1 MIRWAARLFL
11 LRILPRRLVP
21 FLTVLELA
29 MLARGILRGRR
40 AGQGLIPEQAQLP
53 PGARGPGASGQRPP
67 PWREFGRPAS
77 AAQWPEAKPAAAPRQ
92 VGPEAGATV
101 RR

>member
-40 AGQGLIPEQAQLP
+40 AAQGSVPSSARAYGEQRL
-53 PGARGPGASGQRPP
+53 P

-77 AAQWPEAKPAAAPRQ
+77 APPTGPTEGPEPPRQ
-92 VGPEAGATV
+92 VGPGAGATV

>member
-40 AGQGLIPEQAQLP
+40 AAQDAAP
-53 PGARGPGASGQRPP
+53 SSGRASGEQRLP

-77 AAQWPEAKPAAAPRQ
+77 AEPTGPMEAPQSPRQ
-92 VGPEAGATV
+92 VGPGAGATV

>member
-40 AGQGLIPEQAQLP
+40 AAQDATRSSGRAYGEQRL
-53 PGARGPGASGQRPP
+53 P

-77 AAQWPEAKPAAAPRQ
+77 AEPPGPMEAPQSPRQ
-92 VGPEAGATV
+92 VGPGAGATV

>member
-21 FLTVLELA
+21 FLTVIELA
-29 MLARGILRGRR
+29 MLARGFLRGRR
-40 AGQGLIPEQAQLP
+40 REAGSMPARGGPA
-53 PGARGPGASGQRPP
+53 GARQLP
-67 PWREFGRPAS
+67 PWREFGRPDDAGARARLRS
-77 AAQWPEAKPAAAPRQ
+77 SGVDPEAT
-92 VGPEAGATV
+92 ATL

>member
-40 AGQGLIPEQAQLP
+40 AALRAAPS
-53 PGARGPGASGQRPP
+53 GARADGEQRLP

-77 AAQWPEAKPAAAPRQ
+77 AVPPEPRGEVKAEPPQSPRQ
-92 VGPEAGATV
+92 VGPGAGATV

>member
-40 AGQGLIPEQAQLP
+40 AAQGSAPSERTWPTASSDF
-53 PGARGPGASGQRPP
+53 RRGASSAGRLRPP
-67 PWREFGRPAS
+67 PTGPTEA
-77 AAQWPEAKPAAAPRQ
+77 PEPPRQ

>member
-21 FLTVLELA
+21 FLTFIELA
-29 MLARGILRGRR
+29 MLARGLLRGRR
-40 AGQGLIPEQAQLP
+40 RSQVPVSGSVRTAGGQL
-53 PGARGPGASGQRPP
+53 P
-67 PWREFGRPAS
+67 PWREFGRPAD
-77 AAQWPEAKPAAAPRQ
+77 AEPATRR
-92 VGPEAGATV
+92 VGPGAGATL